1 MINAIKMDIYKMFKS
16 KSTWI
21 LLFCIIAVSFATV
34 GVMKITINQFKDNPA
49 LLEQIE
55 QASSDENVSVG
66 FTAKTDNITDHI
78 NGMKFTVNELFSS
91 MTNGSMI
98 SMLVAIFCLIFF
110 NSELKSGY
118 IKNLAGQF
126 TRRRYLIFSK
136 LVVAFL
142 FTIFTFAFSISAM
155 ILGSKVFLGYVISGG
170 MLSLIKIVL
179 TQFILMFAICALI
192 LFIVEW
198 LRNTAGS
205 ITASMCIV
213 AGIADVLVMFLS
225 KLLTGNNIIKD
236 KDFTLSKYI
245 LTGNISTIGPASS
258 SKDMLTAVIVA
269 CVFLILSVVGSV
281 FVLEKRDIK

>member
-1 MINAIKMDIYKMFKS
+1 MINAIKMDLYKMFKS

-55 QASSDENVSVG
+55 QASSDENVSIG

-170 MLSLIKIVL
+170 MSSLIKIVL

-245 LTGNISTIGPASS
+245 LTGNISTIGSASS
-258 SKDMLTAVIVA
+258 SKDMITAVIVA
-269 CVFLILSVVGSV
+269 GVFLILSIVGSV

>member
-1 MINAIKMDIYKMFKS
+1 MINAIKMDLYKMFKS

-55 QASSDENVSVG
+55 QASSDENVSIG

-170 MLSLIKIVL
+170 MSSLIKIVL

-245 LTGNISTIGPASS
+245 LTGNISTIGPTSS

-269 CVFLILSVVGSV
+269 CVFLILSIVGSV